1 VTENGSRVL
10 ITYATRDG
18 QARRIAE
25 RIAARLQ
32 TGAAPRCLLA
42 DPPSPAEM
50 SGAALLVLIAAV
62 RYGKHLPEA
71 DRFLGEY
78 AKLADPPPLAL
89 TSVNLTA
96 RKHGKNT
103 AEGNAYLRK
112 LIARHRLKP
121 ALATAFAG
129 RLEYA
134 RYRWSD
140 RQLIRFIMLLTGGPT
155 DPSTCI
161 EYTNWPAVDEFAGEA
176 ARLVAKRVSIGEN
189 MNGAVR

>member
-10 ITYATRDG
+10 ISYSTRDG

-32 TGAAPRCLLA
+32 TGAAPRCLLS

-50 SGAALLVLIAAV
+50 SGAALIVVIAAV

-71 DRFLGEY
+71 DAFLAEY
-78 AKLADPPPLAL
+78 AKLADPPRLAL

-103 AEGNAYLRK
+103 ARGNAYLRK

-121 ALATAFAG
+121 ALAIAFAG
-129 RLEYA
+129 RLEYS

-155 DPSTCI
+155 DPLTCI
-161 EYTNWPAVDEFAGEA
+161 EYTDWPAVDEFAGEA

-189 MNGAVR
+189 VNVAVR